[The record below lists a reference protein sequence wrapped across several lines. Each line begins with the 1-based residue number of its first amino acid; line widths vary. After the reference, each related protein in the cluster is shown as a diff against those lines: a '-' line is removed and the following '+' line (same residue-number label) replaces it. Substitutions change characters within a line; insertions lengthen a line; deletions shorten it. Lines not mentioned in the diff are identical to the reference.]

1 MGNII
6 LAVLVVLWF
15 SVVMVGTTYNVY
27 TCIRDDIR
35 TEKKRKKDMKAN
47 Q

>member
-35 TEKKRKKDMKAN
+35 DEKKRKADMKAN

>member
-6 LAVLVVLWF
+6 LAVILVLWM
-15 SVVMVGTTYNVY
+15 SVVMIGTTYNVY

-35 TEKKRKKDMKAN
+35 TEKKHKKDMKAN

>member
-35 TEKKRKKDMKAN
+35 DEKKRKMDMKAN